1 MAVRLMSLR
10 ATSPRLRPLSRRAC
24 FTLPGLISTPRR
36 RPRRRLEAT
45 FSCRLGPPGSDA
57 CRNASDMAV
66 RLTEFTNHLTRLDR
80 ANFAQQQ
87 MCPPSA
93 PTEIAVASSV
103 MVANMAAKSSLRI
116 QNSPPLPSG
125 PGFEVPQEVPPTRS
139 TPQPSRA
146 RSAASSDPPGP
157 SPSRPTSPRS
167 QAGLQGAGDEPE
179 NKQSR
184 QHSARPLP
192 RPQMERWCERR
203 SRRGLTPP
211 DQPYAPAP
219 AGPNPPESQSST

>member
-1 MAVRLMSLR
+1 MSLR
-10 ATSPRLRPLSRRAC
+10 ATWPRLRPLSRRAC

-125 PGFEVPQEVPPTRS
+125 PGFEVPKKK
-139 TPQPSRA
+139 SRLLD
-146 RSAASSDPPGP
+146 R
-157 SPSRPTSPRS
+157 
-167 QAGLQGAGDEPE
+167 
-179 NKQSR
+179 
-184 QHSARPLP
+184 
-192 RPQMERWCERR
+192 RR
-203 SRRGLTPP
+203 SRPGCGPLHHATRHFPRRHGQLHPARDRGRPLLVSHPRRLPLAQIRRNRSPPLSRAPHPRGCATSNCPAMLNETSRHLTE
-211 DQPYAPAP
+211 
-219 AGPNPPESQSST
+219 AGKLSLRRLDLE